1 MIDKFIVPSL
11 ISMPDE
17 MKFSD
22 GLLFK
27 LPADLGGAH
36 KIRFYASIEKLGW
49 HSIDYGHSM
58 FIHRSEELGFVR
70 FIGILPQ
77 GSKIVRGVGMP
88 HPFSKS
94 DFERYVESLVESEI
108 KTKERIKDELSLL
121 IHDLRRFSNSIYQN
135 AVATKKAIYDGEGQ
149 EAALKI
155 DNTLAAQAMLS
166 IRTDILDITESNDV
180 QLDETKVHVYRKFH
194 KVVNSF
200 KPGCSLKN
208 IDINISGS
216 SHSVTLGPDCAEII
230 AYILIDNALKYSPA
244 NHKISVSVLEANKY
258 ISVSVT
264 SLGPLVEKDELELIF
279 EKGYR
284 SRAARKV
291 EANGTGYGL
300 YLAKSLVSRFKG
312 KITAEQFG
320 DTIRTSRGE
329 LRDCTFKVLFPIT
342 ERHEKPIHTHQEK
355 KGPPKQIK
363 PLRKKREEL
372 AVKTSSKPVEVAPET
387 SKKAVGPKS
396 NPRMYWRKKKKKAAQ
411 EGSP

>member
-11 ISMPDE
+11 ISTPDG
-17 MKFSD
+17 MNFSD

-27 LPADLGGAH
+27 LPPDLGGAR
-36 KIRFYASIEKLGW
+36 KLRSYANIEKIGW

-58 FIHRSEELGFVR
+58 FVHRSEELGFVR

-77 GSKIVRGVGMP
+77 GSKAVRGVGMP

-108 KTKERIKDELSLL
+108 KTRERIKEELSLL

-166 IRTDILDITESNDV
+166 IRTDILDITESSDV

-208 IDINISGS
+208 IDITISGS

-230 AYILIDNALKYSPA
+230 AYILIDNALKYSPS
-244 NHKISVSVLEANKY
+244 NHKIVVSVLEAEKY

-320 DTIRTSRGE
+320 DTIKTSRGE
-329 LRDCTFKVLFPIT
+329 LRDCTFKVLFPIS
-342 ERHEKPIHTHQEK
+342 ERYEKPIHSHQEK

-363 PLRKKREEL
+363 PINKKTENKVLNPEIAAKKTEAGTTKKTADPNSKKRL
-372 AVKTSSKPVEVAPET
+372 
-387 SKKAVGPKS
+387 
-396 NPRMYWRKKKKKAAQ
+396 YWRRKKKSAT
-411 EGSP
+411 